1 MHAVLF
7 WGHLLAI
14 AMEKIHVIVI
24 ALKKEKKKEKIHQ
37 ANQFNRAD
45 NTQTPTKLYTLHRTQ
60 RTKTILCPGAH
71 SWIGHIRE
79 YTPRVLYKDDLQNAL
94 MISGE
99 VPLFV

>member
-24 ALKKEKKKEKIHQ
+24 ALKKEKKKQKIHQ

-45 NTQTPTKLYTLHRTQ
+45 NT
-60 RTKTILCPGAH
+60 
-71 SWIGHIRE
+71 
-79 YTPRVLYKDDLQNAL
+79 
-94 MISGE
+94 
-99 VPLFV
+99 